1 MWCDALHPGRAVLR
15 GRSFHDHED
24 FTVCGDCQVFVI
36 MGAGRRRGTGSTPGC
51 GTAGDQ
57 SWQTTQM
64 TRDCPPVATGP
75 ETHVIFLCLQSHGK
89 YPRSWA
95 EAGVI
100 LGCTRGN
107 TGLGLGG
114 LGGSAYVEDA

>member
-1 MWCDALHPGRAVLR
+1 MWFDALHPGRAVLR

-24 FTVCGDCQVFVI
+24 LTVCGDCQVFVI

-64 TRDCPPVATGP
+64 ARGCPPVATRRKL
-75 ETHVIFLCLQSHGK
+75 TLFSYAYQKKADIHDKHFWL
-89 YPRSWA
+89 
-95 EAGVI
+95 
-100 LGCTRGN
+100 
-107 TGLGLGG
+107 LGG
-114 LGGSAYVEDA
+114 LLRPRAGTVAEAITGGTGSGA